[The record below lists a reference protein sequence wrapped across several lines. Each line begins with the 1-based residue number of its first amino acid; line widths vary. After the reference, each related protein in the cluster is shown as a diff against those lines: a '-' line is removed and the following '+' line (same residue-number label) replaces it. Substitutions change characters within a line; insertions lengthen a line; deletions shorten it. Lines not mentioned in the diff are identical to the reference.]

1 MKELKVV
8 RLLLGLS
15 QEDISLCHDKLK
27 VNRRKTM
34 YELFK
39 NILKISPED
48 LEKELV
54 YLKVFKKPYKEKDD
68 YLFRNECRLLLN
80 EVEEIL
86 VEQAFKKEIKSKT
99 NLYESFKVKL
109 YQKPSTYDLYEDE
122 ARNLVKKY
130 EVTYDW
136 DNAHKLRIDLYEV
149 SNFYINKY
157 EDRTKF
163 LGDFVQSVWR
173 YTVQST
179 AQKLAFGCM
188 MDANYA
194 FMQGELHW
202 EKKSGILSMEDFIT
216 EVDQVQTPLTKT
228 YQSLANWYP
237 NFSIKN
243 TEDLE
248 LILEQLQSNADL
260 QADIII
266 EEKRRLLFLIAT
278 NYSMSG
284 NFEMSDMFFKRLF
297 NEIPSDKLSNP
308 AYFKANYITNL
319 YKMCKYQEALE
330 AIEQVN
336 AYIGNSELLK
346 SRYHLIRLICYM
358 NLRDSKALK
367 ALIPHDFSEV
377 KQDYKIYYRL
387 LNIIYFYLE
396 GEFEI
401 AAEDC
406 QNLIRTK
413 IVQEWDRHFVSAID
427 FIGDFLNFVSK
438 YEHLKKV
445 PEKEI
450 KQLKAKIEFID
461 THEIPLVV
469 NYGPYVFFKKE
480 LTGIE

>member
-8 RLLLGLS
+8 RLLLSLS

-34 YELFK
+34 YELFR
-39 NILKISPED
+39 NILKISQDD

-68 YLFRNECRLLLN
+68 YIFRNECRLLLN

-86 VEQAFKKEIKSKT
+86 VEQAFKREIKNKT

-122 ARNLVKKY
+122 VGNLCKKY
-130 EVTYDW
+130 ESTYDW
-136 DNAHKLRIDLYEV
+136 DNALRFRIDLYEV

-163 LGDFVQSVWR
+163 LGDFVRSVCR
-173 YTVQST
+173 YTIQST
-179 AQKLAFGCM
+179 AQKLAFGRM

-202 EKKSGILSMEDFIT
+202 EKKSEMLSMDDFIA
-216 EVDQVQTPLTKT
+216 EVNQVQTSLTQT

-243 TEDLE
+243 TEDLV
-248 LILEQLQSNADL
+248 LILEQLQSSAD
-260 QADIII
+260 QHVDIII

-297 NEIPSDKLSNP
+297 NEIPPEKISNP

-319 YKMCKYQEALE
+319 YKMGKYEDALSS
-330 AIEQVN
+330 IEQINEYV
-336 AYIGNSELLK
+336 GNSELLK

-396 GEFEI
+396 GDIEI

-427 FIGDFLNFVSK
+427 FIGDFLNIVSK
-438 YEHLKKV
+438 YEHLKKI

-450 KQLKAKIEFID
+450 NLLKAKIDFID

-480 LTGIE
+480 LAGM